1 MSNNAK
7 KEVIVK
13 QDVDSSPEPPAELSS
28 DDSKNK
34 NGPGDSKTPSLP
46 GGKVSSRLNDLRL
59 RWPGS
64 WQDGSRKSAFQP
76 YKPTTVLTN
85 LQRGNIPTETPIPE
99 QTDVGFHHR
108 AGQGEITELDIQQES
123 DVDVLD
129 SSGLSALMWASAYG
143 QVPTVQ
149 LLLRHK
155 ASVDRQGKEGETALL
170 YAAAGGHSDVVRI
183 LLTEGANVNHADDV
197 GNTALMYAAY
207 GDHPHCLKVLLDF
220 VPNHSSNESEWFTKS
235 IQRIDPYTDYYVWE
249 DGVPN
254 ADDPSKRDPPNNWI
268 SNFGGS
274 AWAWNEERGQFFLHQ
289 FGLGQPDLNYRSPA
303 LNVLR
308 FWLDRGID
316 GFRVDAVPFL
326 FENETL
332 ADEPRSYDPSALP
345 TDEKYL
351 KHIYTQNLPETM
363 DMLTQWRAVLDEYTA
378 KDGETRGG
386 CGVSCVVR
394 AAAHHLRVGN
404 HDNHRAASRY
414 GRELVDGL
422 NMMVLL
428 LPGVAVTYNGEEIGM
443 EDAFI
448 PWSQSV
454 DPMGINAGPD
464 RYQLFSRDPER
475 TPFQWD
481 DSKNAGFSDADT
493 TWLPVNSDYKALNL
507 KSEEGVAHSHYT
519 TYQHLTTARKL
530 PAVQRGALDMQALG
544 DVVAFS
550 RTLEGEQTVVVLV
563 NWGADSLTV
572 DASVLA
578 GAQGELTVLIPSD
591 NASYAEGDVV
601 EASSI
606 KMGPKDGLVL
616 TSA

>member
-1 MSNNAK
+1 MAF
-7 KEVIVK
+7 
-13 QDVDSSPEPPAELSS
+13 
-28 DDSKNK
+28 
-34 NGPGDSKTPSLP
+34 
-46 GGKVSSRLNDLRL
+46 RLLL
-59 RWPGS
+59 
-64 WQDGSRKSAFQP
+64 
-76 YKPTTVLTN
+76 
-85 LQRGNIPTETPIPE
+85 
-99 QTDVGFHHR
+99 
-108 AGQGEITELDIQQES
+108 
-123 DVDVLD
+123 
-129 SSGLSALMWASAYG
+129 ALAALAASA
-143 QVPTVQ
+143 
-149 LLLRHK
+149 
-155 ASVDRQGKEGETALL
+155 
-170 YAAAGGHSDVVRI
+170 AAADLDWWQTAVYYQIYPRSFKDSDGDGVGDLNGITSKLEHLKDAGVTATWLSPI
-183 LLTEGANVNHADDV
+183 FKSPMADFGYDIADFYNIDPLF
-197 GNTALMYAAY
+197 GSNEDFFALKARADEL
-207 GDHPHCLKVLLDF
+207 GLKVLLDF

-303 LNVLR
+303 LVEEMKNVLR

-326 FENETL
+326 FENATL

-378 KDGETRGG
+378 KDGETRVMLAEVYAPLLTTFEYFGTQEKPG
-386 CGVSCVVR
+386 
-394 AAAHHLRVGN
+394 AHLPFNFQFIQYLTNSSSAQDLVDLALQWQNGIPSWATSNWVVGN

-422 NMMVLL
+422 NMLVLL

-448 PWSQSV
+448 SWSQSV
-454 DPMGINAGPD
+454 DPMGLNAGPD

-530 PAVQRGALDMQALG
+530 PAVQRGALDIQALG